1 MVFSSLIYAYIRC
14 SNLNQTMDDKTFRF
28 WNRSIGWTV
37 FTIALLTFGS
47 TVEPTAS
54 FWDAGEYISTS
65 AKLQVG
71 HPPGAP
77 LFQMIGAFFALF
89 ATSAQKVALMVNF
102 MSVFSS
108 AFTVLFLFWTLTLL
122 LKRLPSFKNLETLS
136 DKIGVFGSAAVGAL
150 AFCFSDSFWFNAVE
164 TEVYA
169 MATLILSV
177 LFWMGLRWEQEM
189 NTARGDRWLLMI
201 AFVIGLSFGVHF
213 MGLLTIPALG
223 MIYYFKN
230 YKKVT
235 VKGFIYANLISVAVL
250 LFIFKL
256 LLPLTLS
263 FFGNAEVFFVNSMG
277 LPFNSGTLIAALVFI
292 GFFYFSL
299 KFTRSKNWINLNT
312 GVLAIL
318 FVLVGFSSWI
328 MIPIRANANT
338 VINENSPSDA
348 RLLLAY
354 YNLEQYPET
363 KLFYG
368 PMFSDV
374 YAGQDPVEPFID
386 DKPKYERDYK
396 TGRYKIVNY
405 WKDARF
411 NSNSNHDGILPRLW
425 SSEHAA
431 NYMNFTKPLEFSIKS
446 SYRSNAQL
454 QSRIQKFRE
463 DVQEGLVSGDQYH
476 DFFKTFSPYITIEK
490 PSFLSNLKFFFEYQI
505 GYMYWRYLMWNF
517 TGRQNDEQGEYNI
530 LDGNWISGIP
540 FLDELRLGNQ
550 SELHQDALNNKA
562 RNTYFFLPFILGLIG
577 LYFIYQQDPKRFW
590 VLLLFFLFT
599 GLALKVYLNERPFE
613 PRERDYALVGSFYV
627 FAIWIGL
634 GSYALIQKLKE
645 TLSNKIIAPLTV
657 GICLLCVPILMASQ
671 NWDDHDRSN
680 RYTAQSIAKSYLQ
693 SIQKDKDA
701 IIFTIGDNDTFAL
714 WYAQEI
720 EGFRTDVRT
729 INSSLLGTD
738 WYIDQMKRKTY
749 ESSPIP
755 SQMTHNLYA
764 YGVRDVIRY
773 QPVLDSVRWDIKDL
787 MNWISSDHPRTK
799 IKDLLANSGQDP
811 NQLPESQQEGV
822 FYPTRKI
829 RVPVNKE
836 NVLKSGIVKP
846 EDADKIVPYIDID
859 LPDTALYKNQMMM
872 LDILA
877 NNDWERPIYFTGGSY
892 SESEYLWMKKYLQL
906 EGLVYKLVPIEI
918 DLGDENPYLMGRID
932 SDLMYDIVMQWEW
945 GNSERTDIY
954 HDPETRKNSI
964 SFRSNMVRL
973 AETLINEGKFEK
985 AKDVLD
991 LALEKMPLDYFGYY
1005 SLLVPFVDGYYRI
1018 NEIEKA
1024 QKLSQKIASK
1034 YSDRLR
1040 YFSSLDAAL
1049 QYNMGEEIIT
1059 EIERYR
1065 TLVEADLK
1073 HGENIE
1079 LSPVLNQFMES
1090 IEPFKYL
1097 YGDYEFY
1104 TELIDVA
1111 EGYFLDGQ
1119 LDLAREL
1126 SNKISAE
1133 YNERLGL
1140 YSQVSLD
1147 SQRQLISRIQRE
1159 LNNFN
1164 YVVQIVKA
1172 YDSTK
1177 FGDEIEALYTKNLEL
1192 FTEAFSTEEE
1202 ETKR

>member
-1 MVFSSLIYAYIRC
+1 MQIMI
-14 SNLNQTMDDKTFRF
+14 DKTFRL
-28 WNRSIGWTV
+28 WNHSFGWTV
-37 FTIALLTFGS
+37 FAIALFTFGS

-108 AFTVLFLFWTLTLL
+108 AFTILFLFWTLTLL
-122 LKRLPSFKNLETLS
+122 LIKLPNFQQLENRS
-136 DKIGVFGSAAVGAL
+136 DKIALFGSAAVGAL

-169 MATLILSV
+169 MATLILSA

-189 NTARGDRWLLMI
+189 NTPRGDRWLLMI

-230 YKKVT
+230 YKKIT
-235 VKGFIYANLISVAVL
+235 VKGFVYANLISVAIL

-263 FFGNAEVFFVNSMG
+263 FFGKAEVFFVNSIG
-277 LPFNSGTLIAALVFI
+277 LPFNSGTLIAALIFI
-292 GFFYFSL
+292 AFFYYTL
-299 KFTRSKNWINLNT
+299 GYTRKKNWVNLNT
-312 GVLAIL
+312 AVLSVL
-318 FVLVGFSSWI
+318 FVLIGFSSWI

-354 YNLEQYPET
+354 YNMEQYPET

-368 PMFSDV
+368 PMFSDI
-374 YAGQDPVEPFID
+374 YAGQDPEKPFID

-396 TGRYKIVNY
+396 TGRYKIVNF
-405 WKDARF
+405 WKNARF
-411 NSNSNHDGILPRLW
+411 NSNSAHNGLLPRLW
-425 SSEHAA
+425 SSEHAG
-431 NYMNFTKPLEFSIKS
+431 NYMNFTEPLNFTIKS
-446 SYRSNAQL
+446 KYRSNPQL
-454 QSRIQKFRE
+454 QQRIQEFRE
-463 DVQEGLVSGDQYH
+463 DVEDDAVTGEQYH
-476 DFFKTFSPYITIEK
+476 QFLKTFSPYINIEK

-517 TGRQNDEQGEYNI
+517 TGRQNDIQGEYNV
-530 LDGNWISGIP
+530 LNGNWISGIP
-540 FLDELRLGNQ
+540 IIDELRLGNQ

-562 RNTYFFLPFILGLIG
+562 RNTYFFLPFLLGLIG
-577 LYFIYQQDPKRFW
+577 LYFIYQKDPKRFW

-627 FAIWIGL
+627 FAIWIGI
-634 GSYALIQKLKE
+634 GSWALVQKLQAF
-645 TLSNKIIAPLTV
+645 LSKKIAGPVVV
-657 GICLLCVPILMASQ
+657 GVCLLCVPVLMGSQ

-680 RYTAQSIAKSYLQ
+680 RYTAQSMAKSYLQ
-693 SIQKDKDA
+693 SIQKDKGA

-729 INSSLLGTD
+729 VNSSLLGTD

-749 ESSPIP
+749 ESDPIP
-755 SQMTHNLYA
+755 SQLTHDLYA

-787 MNWISSDHPRTK
+787 MNWIASDHPRTK
-799 IKDLLANSGQDP
+799 IKDLLKQSGEDP

-829 RVPVNKE
+829 RIPVNKE
-836 NVLKSGIVKP
+836 NVLKSGIVKA

-859 LPDTALYKNQMMM
+859 LPESALLKNQMMM
-872 LDILA
+872 LDIVA

-892 SESEYLWMKKYLQL
+892 SDSEYLWMKKYLQL
-906 EGLVYKLVPIEI
+906 EGLVYKLVPIETN
-918 DLGDENPYLMGRID
+918 LGEENPYLMGRID
-932 SDLMYDIVMQWEW
+932 PDLMYDIVMKWDW
-945 GNSERTDIY
+945 GNSERPDIY

-964 SFRSNMVRL
+964 SFRSNMARL
-973 AETLINEGKFEK
+973 AEILINEEKFEK
-985 AKDVLD
+985 ARNIID
-991 LALEKMPLDYFGYY
+991 LAIEKMPIDYFGYY
-1005 SLLVPFVDGYYRI
+1005 SLLVPFVDGYFRMD
-1018 NEIEKA
+1018 EVEKA
-1024 QKLSQKIASK
+1024 RDLSGKIAVK
-1034 YSDRLR
+1034 YSDRLS
-1040 YFSSLDAAL
+1040 YFNSLEANL
-1049 QYNMGEEIIT
+1049 QYAMGEEIIT

-1065 TLVEADLK
+1065 TLIEASLK
-1073 HGENIE
+1073 HAEKNE
-1079 LSPVLNQFMES
+1079 LSPILNTFLDS

-1104 TELIDVA
+1104 TGLVDVV
-1111 EGYFLDGQ
+1111 EGYYLEDTLESAQSLSKKIGEQYSNRIQ
-1119 LDLAREL
+1119 LF
-1126 SNKISAE
+1126 SQISE
-1133 YNERLGL
+1133 EN
-1140 YSQVSLD
+1140 
-1147 SQRQLISRIQRE
+1147 QRQLLTRIQDE
-1159 LNNFN
+1159 LSEYN
-1164 YVVQIVKA
+1164 YFVQLVKS
-1172 YDSTK
+1172 YDSTS
-1177 FGDEIEALYTKNLEL
+1177 FGNEIEADFNKNLNVFAPL
-1192 FTEAFSTEEE
+1192 LSEEE
-1202 ETKR
+1202 